1 MELATNIWGFA
12 IICETCKLAIH
23 PECGKNSICTMCTLS
38 KERTKK
44 RKIVEVA
51 QEKQAKKM
59 LKRSE
64 ASRPPLLVGDNVRIG
79 IPKVDRGRSDPPSVI
94 GVVTDIN
101 EHGSYKVGTK
111 HGRVKGAL
119 SRNLVEKCRQNTF
132 LSPED
137 VPDSELS
144 IRQTA
149 AQGSIGHG
157 QGFLQCKCKTGCDSL
172 RCTCKKN
179 NLLCNSRCHH
189 SLSCQN
195 KC

>member
-1 MELATNIWGFA
+1 MLIRR
-12 IICETCKLAIH
+12 IVKL
-23 PECGKNSICTMCTLS
+23 CC
-38 KERTKK
+38 
-44 RKIVEVA
+44 
-51 QEKQAKKM
+51 
-59 LKRSE
+59 
-64 ASRPPLLVGDNVRIG
+64 PPLLGGDNVRIG

-101 EHGSYKVGTK
+101 EHGSYKIGTK

-119 SRNLVEKCRQNTF
+119 SRNLVDKCRQNTF

-172 RCTCKKN
+172 RCTCKKKTIYFAIVAAIIALVVKIN
-179 NLLCNSRCHH
+179 ADLFHKPYVLFVV
-189 SLSCQN
+189 L
-195 KC
+195 